1 MGIPFIYTPYVHWKT
16 EAYQNVTPE
25 ESDRQIDSQP
35 FHLKLHVKEGNI
47 KKIVSR
53 SLYLCVNKSF
63 IIFTTYLEDTQ
74 YLCKWILLKNAFAS
88 NRSRNDPIVLRV
100 GPNVR

>member
-25 ESDRQIDSQP
+25 ESDRQIDSQR

-47 KKIVSR
+47 KKLFHVLYTSVLISP
-53 SLYLCVNKSF
+53 SLFLQLILKIHSICVNGF
-63 IIFTTYLEDTQ
+63 
-74 YLCKWILLKNAFAS
+74 CLKIS
-88 NRSRNDPIVLRV
+88 SLPIDRAMIPSYSELD
-100 GPNVR
+100 